1 MRKIIAFLLVITIL
15 NLFSAFAQPDISAPS
30 DNGVI
35 TVEYQTTG
43 KNHVHLQVLKKDKTI
58 NDLLNCAP
66 EKIGSVIEFE
76 KTVEALDNGIA
87 QFKFKINSDSG
98 KYIFRINAFGKGA
111 EDIEY
116 DYISPSVKKDVVKNV
131 ILATKVSEVI
141 SALEGNFETMGIL
154 DELLTDETDDAFYLD
169 LLDYQDFDKEK
180 PSEFTN
186 YCNLKLVMLALE
198 KGTLNNPLLYDGILK
213 LSTQVAYSTY
223 SSLDSNLQNEI
234 NSVFKDKKFNTVN
247 DVQDLFN
254 EKTILVAVKNIEYW
268 NKLYGLL
275 LLNNSYLKMNFT
287 QYDKVKDKYPVDSN
301 VANKTFLTTEAMKK
315 EFNNRVD
322 VALLNES
329 GKQNNSSTSSSGGG
343 SKGSGGGFVIKNDTY
358 AQLEDKKNNSGTM
371 SDVDIFSDIENV
383 SWAKPSINYLHLKG
397 IISGVGDGKFAPQKS
412 ILREEFAKMIVGAL
426 GVYDENAM
434 SEFDDS
440 QFSDWHY
447 SYISSAYYANLMNGV
462 SNYEFGVGKVVTRQD
477 FALVCARALNLKDCI
492 STFNDNDSISD
503 YAKGAVGA
511 MQNLGIMQGDGDNI
525 FRPNDPVTRAEAA
538 KVIKMVMDAKEEK

>member
-15 NLFSAFAQPDISAPS
+15 TSFSAFAQPDISAPS

-66 EKIGSVIEFE
+66 EKIDSVIEFE

-275 LLNNSYLKMNFT
+275 LLNNSYLKMDFT

-322 VALLNES
+322 AALLNES

-358 AQLEDKKNNSGTM
+358 AQLEDNKNNSGTM

-492 STFNDNDSISD
+492 STFNDNESISD